1 VPPSILVLSPASS
14 ADIMQRVD
22 SAFSCHHLW
31 KLDPPGQAALLRDIG
46 GEIRA
51 VLTTSGVG
59 IGAQMIAQL
68 PQLAMVAVHGIGLD
82 KVDLDAVFARGIR
95 LSNTPGV
102 LTDDVADL
110 AVLLVLATARR
121 LPALDHYVRSGA
133 WERKEALAPGSSI
146 RGKVAGIV
154 GFGRIG
160 QAIAQRLQGFGMQVL
175 YYQRSMVDAAGCRRS
190 NSVRE
195 LAADSDYLIVAA
207 PGGAATRHIINTE
220 VLDALGP
227 QGALINIARGSLVDE
242 AALINALRDKRLGAA
257 ALDVFEAE
265 PQVPP
270 ALRALD
276 NVVLTP
282 HVGSLTTET
291 RYAMGKLALYN
302 LLAFFAGAPLPSE
315 VTAN

>member
-1 VPPSILVLSPASS
+1 MPPSILVLSPASS
-14 ADIMQRVD
+14 ADIMQRID
-22 SAFSCHHLW
+22 SAFTCHHWW
-31 KLDPPGQAALLRDIG
+31 KLDAPAQAALLRDIG
-46 GEIRA
+46 GEVRA

-59 IGAQMIAQL
+59 IGAQLIAQL

-82 KVDLDAVFARGIR
+82 KVDIDAVFARGIR

-121 LPALDHYVRSGA
+121 LPALDRHVRSGA
-133 WERKEALAPGSSI
+133 WERKESLAPGSSI

-160 QAIAQRLQGFGMQVL
+160 QAIAQRLQGFGMQIR
-175 YYQRSMVDAAGCRRS
+175 YYQRSTVDVAGCSRS
-190 NSVRE
+190 NSVSE

-207 PGGAATRHIINTE
+207 PGGAATRHIVNAD
-220 VLDALGP
+220 VLAALGP

-242 AALINALRDKRLGAA
+242 AALIDALRSGRLGAA

-265 PQVPP
+265 PQVPA
-270 ALRALD
+270 ALREMD

-291 RYAMGKLALYN
+291 RYAMGKLALDN
-302 LLAFFAGAPLPSE
+302 LLAYFAGTPLPSE
-315 VTAN
+315 VTKN